1 MRELEQTQFEIAF
14 DHIIERLSEGVF
26 LASAVREYPVPL
38 DYGRLLA
45 WIHKDPER
53 KARYHEAQEIGNE
66 FIVARMMDPEAN
78 QSIIPEDVN
87 LARLNFDKT
96 KWYSAIVNKRRY
108 AQSQQIEI
116 NQSISITAALAAASG
131 RLIEH
136 EATRLIEDQS

>member
-1 MRELEQTQFEIAF
+1 
-14 DHIIERLSEGVF
+14 
-26 LASAVREYPVPL
+26 
-38 DYGRLLA
+38 
-45 WIHKDPER
+45 
-53 KARYHEAQEIGNE
+53 
-66 FIVARMMDPEAN
+66 MMDPEAN

-116 NQSISITAALAAASG
+116 NQSISITAALAAAQG

-136 EATRLIEDQS
+136 ESTRLIESDTP